1 MSQAGQNQAA
11 PEFQEDKTSY
21 MSEEKNINCEK
32 TVIISDEG
40 VKLKAD
46 STDDIYDQTR
56 RFDQEMESL
65 QFDFP
70 LTGITP
76 LECELYQDATRRESS
91 SKYKLQRKLVSG
103 GMGAILQVTDQDLQ
117 RTTAMKV
124 VLPNLKNDRTALTEF
139 IREAKITG
147 LLEHPNIIPLHEL
160 GLSDDLGL
168 YFTMKLADGQPLNSI
183 LAEIK
188 NGTPEYVEKYNM
200 FYLLNIFRRI
210 CDAIA
215 FAHSKNIIHQDIK
228 PHNVIVGQF
237 GEVLVMDWGLARFIG
252 DPEKEIAALDQDL
265 FRSITAVA
273 GGAKKIIQGSPAYMS
288 PEQVTG
294 DCRLLDKKTDIFL
307 LGATLH
313 HMFTLEAPYKGKTV
327 EEVLAK
333 VEKRDLPPPQKRNPS
348 IQLPEELCRIIMKAM
363 ELKKEDRYP
372 SVLELISDVDD
383 IIAGKWS
390 RQEKKQFAQGEF
402 LMREGETANEGY
414 LILKGRVQVSRNTGG
429 AKIVLSALEEGDIVG
444 EMALITD
451 EPRSASVEAMEDTE
465 VAVLTKQQLEQNLK
479 KLPPYMEK
487 MVATI
492 TRRLQT
498 ANIYVHPHLTT
509 DCSPYVLQQLC
520 LILKTQPGSKKRFE
534 ISFAKITERISED
547 LGLPPDKVEKAF
559 INAAQANLLEIR
571 KNNII
576 IEDINRLMRSAKLAK
591 SLVEK

>member
-1 MSQAGQNQAA
+1 
-11 PEFQEDKTSY
+11 
-21 MSEEKNINCEK
+21 MSEEKTINCEK
-32 TVIISDEG
+32 TVIISEEG

-46 STDDIYDQTR
+46 SNDDSYGQTR
-56 RFDQEMESL
+56 RFDQKKEL
-65 QFDFP
+65 PQFDFP

-76 LECELYQDATRRESS
+76 LERELYDDATRRENS
-91 SKYKLQRKLVSG
+91 SKYKLQRKLVAG
-103 GMGAILQVTDQDLQ
+103 GMGAILKVTDQDLQ

-124 VLPNLKNDRTALTEF
+124 VLPNLKSDKTALTEF

-160 GLSDDLGL
+160 GLSNDLGL
-168 YFTMKLADGQPLNSI
+168 YFTMKLADGRPLNSI
-183 LAEIK
+183 LTEIK

-252 DPEKEIAALDQDL
+252 DPEKEIPAPDQDL

-273 GGAKKIIQGSPAYMS
+273 GAKKVIQGSPAYMS

-294 DCRLLDKKTDIFL
+294 DSSLLDKKTDIFL

-333 VEKRDLPPPQKRNPS
+333 AEKRDIPPPQKRNPAR
-348 IQLPEELCRIIMKAM
+348 QLPEELCRIIMKAM
-363 ELKKEDRYP
+363 ELKKEDRYQ

-383 IIAGKWS
+383 VIAGKWS
-390 RQEKKQFAQGEF
+390 RQEKKQFTQGEF
-402 LMREGETANEGY
+402 LMREGETAEEGY
-414 LILKGRVQVSRNTGG
+414 LILKGRVQVFRNTGD
-429 AKIVLSALEEGDIVG
+429 ARIVLSTLEEGDIVG

-451 EPRSASVEAMEDTE
+451 EPRSASVTALEDTE
-465 VAVLTKQQLEQNLK
+465 VAVLTKLHLEQNLK

-487 MVATI
+487 MITTI

-520 LILKTQPGSKKRFE
+520 LILKTQPGARKRFE
-534 ISFAKITERISED
+534 ISFAKIAARISED
-547 LGLPPDKVEKAF
+547 LGLPLNKVEKAL
-559 INAAQANLLEIR
+559 INAGRTNLLEIR
-571 KNNII
+571 KNNLLV
-576 IEDINRLMRSAKLAK
+576 EDINKLMHAAKLAK